1 MEAEVILQLCYLRP
15 CLRDI
20 QEKQGFGWLF
30 SQFSQACACELA
42 AALWPP
48 FPLLLLTEEMELEM
62 DESLVRDNLI
72 YSHDFLKPVESC
84 LFV

>member
-1 MEAEVILQLCYLRP
+1 MALLLKALSKGHPRETRV
-15 CLRDI
+15 
-20 QEKQGFGWLF
+20 WLALF
-30 SQFSQACACELA
+30 SSQFSQACACELE

-72 YSHDFLKPVESC
+72 YSYDFLKPVESC